1 MSLRDIL
8 REGNDGK
15 PIDEEAFEALKELE
29 MNRHPVNLL
38 SDATPL
44 GWGPRE
50 HQLLDIIG
58 KAVKRKKEKHAGMG
72 ELENMENRPMILIGG

>member
-8 REGNDGK
+8 REGNKGK
-15 PIDEEAFEALKELE
+15 PIDQEAFEALRELE
-29 MNRHPVNLL
+29 MNKQHTSLL

-44 GWGPRE
+44 GWGARE